1 MSNISINQ
9 ASKLFKVSR
18 NTIYARIKK
27 GDMTKDSEGLVS
39 AQDMVRLFGNKTDKK
54 ATEKAV
60 IELLNSREQTVQGSE
75 QEVAHLKSNNEQ
87 LLEQQI
93 EQLTQKMNS
102 MKVRSYDLMEALEA
116 SQEQSKQLTE
126 ALTKV
131 ATEMA
136 VEAKDGQIQ
145 FVDIIERAKTLA
157 ALEVKSAPKE
167 VKDNV
172 VPFPTPPQVAPSVPP
187 APPAPPVAPTE
198 A

>member
-1 MSNISINQ
+1 MSQ
-9 ASKLFKVSR
+9 V
-18 NTIYARIKK
+18 TP
-27 GDMTKDSEGLVS
+27 
-39 AQDMVRLFGNKTDKK
+39 
-54 ATEKAV
+54 
-60 IELLNSREQTVQGSE
+60 
-75 QEVAHLKSNNEQ
+75 
-87 LLEQQI
+87 EQQI

-172 VPFPTPPQVAPSVPP
+172 VPFPTPPQAAPSVPP
-187 APPAPPVAPTE
+187 APTAPPVAPTE

>member
-1 MSNISINQ
+1 MLSINQ
-9 ASKLFKVSR
+9 ESKLFKVSR

-27 GDMTKDSEGLVS
+27 GDITKDSEGLVS
-39 AQDMVRLFGNKTDKK
+39 AQDMMRLFGNRTDKK

>member
-1 MSNISINQ
+1 MSKLSINQ

-60 IELLNSREQTVQGSE
+60 TELLNSREQTVQGSE